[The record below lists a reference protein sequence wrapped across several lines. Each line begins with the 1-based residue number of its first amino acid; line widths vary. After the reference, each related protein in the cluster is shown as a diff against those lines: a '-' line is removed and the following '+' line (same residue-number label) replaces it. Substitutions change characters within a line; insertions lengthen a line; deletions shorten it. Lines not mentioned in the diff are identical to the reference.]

1 MENNHLF
8 SFSNDIF
15 EAMENMELRLLEMQ
29 MFCDEQNKKRLDL
42 ENKNYIKEKEFL
54 KQKQDLELEILK
66 LKKVYIH
73 DMNMK
78 CLKDNFVPPLW
89 IQSNNFEKDDI
100 IAQLK
105 EQNNILRLS
114 IEEKNAYIE
123 NCKWKLKEA
132 ETTITLLTAERTQIA
147 LEADELALRVDQYEC
162 ALDFGKAP
170 VNKCSSKLDRVKST
184 YPKNGNSVSSI
195 NSVPDTEY
203 DDFSDY
209 ETSGNAL
216 VRAANF
222 ANICAL
228 DETLDFKMELDKQS
242 VASGNDIL
250 WSAKFPSSWLS
261 TSISSLNKN
270 GSHNSLQNIHD
281 FLDSSDPNINDKF
294 IINQVNH
301 LESSK
306 NDWYPFS
313 SDTDIPSDTSAS
325 SPISIFPNISN
336 VKRKRT
342 SDIDSKTV
350 DLFSGNFSKLS
361 MEVLSPMSSNYDIDD
376 GELFLTEVNSKKSG
390 FKEFENIS
398 QNQFVVVPQIM
409 HTKKSDI
416 ISSDELSSTFPTKSN
431 LIVNNDKN
439 ELIADV
445 LGKKFPAF
453 SKDLN
458 LSSNYSEDLNKNI
471 DEIDSVVNLENSA
484 ESGIFC
490 SDKSESDIRSST
502 SSLCRHNSD
511 CLPESSAT
519 CKKKLTRN
527 QSDPQFGCQ
536 YVKKIKKPLSLQR
549 YEEWL
554 DNGKIGKPP
563 VQISEQQFQ
572 PN

>member
-42 ENKNYIKEKEFL
+42 ENKNYIIEKEFL

-73 DMNMK
+73 DMNIK

-89 IQSNNFEKDDI
+89 IQNNTFEKDDI

-162 ALDFGKAP
+162 ALEFGKVP
-170 VNKCSSKLDRVKST
+170 VNKCSSKLDRVKSS

-209 ETSGNAL
+209 ENSGNAL

-222 ANICAL
+222 TNICAL

-242 VASGNDIL
+242 IASGNDIF

-270 GSHNSLQNIHD
+270 GSHNSLQNID
-281 FLDSSDPNINDKF
+281 DILDSSDPNINDKF
-294 IINQVNH
+294 TINQVTH

-306 NDWYPFS
+306 NEWYPFS

-325 SPISIFPNISN
+325 SPISNFPILSN

-350 DLFSGNFSKLS
+350 DLFSGDFSKLS
-361 MEVLSPMSSNYDIDD
+361 MEILSPMSSNYDIDY
-376 GELFLTEVNSKKSG
+376 GELFSTEVINKKSG

-416 ISSDELSSTFPTKSN
+416 ISSDELFSTFPAKSK

-439 ELIADV
+439 ELIADG

-471 DEIDSVVNLENSA
+471 DEIDSVVVKLENSA

-511 CLPESSAT
+511 CLPESSAI
-519 CKKKLTRN
+519 CIKKLTRN
-527 QSDPQFGCQ
+527 KSDPQFGCQ
-536 YVKKIKKPLSLQR
+536 FVKKNKKPLSLLR

-554 DNGKIGKPP
+554 DSGKIGKPP
-563 VQISEQQFQ
+563 VQISEC
-572 PN
+572 